1 MGCRLSKDAA
11 PQKVETTAASS
22 PSKRNTSSNSVQTF
36 RASEEQAGEQ
46 DVLELLLSGTGLSQ
60 YIEAFRSSGYDDRSV
75 LLDITEKDILDIES
89 FAGKNGR
96 GG

>member
-1 MGCRLSKDAA
+1 M
-11 PQKVETTAASS
+11 
-22 PSKRNTSSNSVQTF
+22 
-36 RASEEQAGEQ
+36 
-46 DVLELLLSGTGLSQ
+46 LELLLSGTGLSQ